1 MFLCW
6 QQIVNHQ
13 PAATRQWRRNNTA
26 SSVLTAGRAG
36 SCGSKKG
43 FKWSELQELKSQWGK
58 KKNHTGADW
67 HPNNNWMDFYKDW
80 ALWSTLWCTLTLCD
94 KKKLLHHYQIIK
106 SIKAP
111 NSPLYTL
118 YCTLMFDS
126 TVMLKGNTIGQE
138 QEPGSRTKQK
148 ML

>member
-13 PAATRQWRRNNTA
+13 PAATCQWRRNNTA

-58 KKNHTGADW
+58 KKPTLVQTDIPTTTGWTFIKTGLSEAHFD
-67 HPNNNWMDFYKDW
+67 
-80 ALWSTLWCTLTLCD
+80 ALSHCVT
-94 KKKLLHHYQIIK
+94 KKLLHHYQIIK